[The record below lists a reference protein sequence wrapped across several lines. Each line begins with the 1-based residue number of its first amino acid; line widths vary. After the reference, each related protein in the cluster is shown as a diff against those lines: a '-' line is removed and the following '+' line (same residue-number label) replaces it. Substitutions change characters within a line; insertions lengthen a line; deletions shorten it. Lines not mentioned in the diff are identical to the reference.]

1 MSNSKISRMDDNNR
15 VDNPAYRR
23 SWNWGGVIYW
33 AVREGQEHDWLAGR
47 AVITYSGGLFYR
59 ALKAFIDASKVCA
72 ITSVVWAVDTNPA
85 SNCDGAR

>member
-33 AVREGQEHDWLAGR
+33 AVREGQGQIGWPGGR
-47 AVITYSGGLFYR
+47 
-59 ALKAFIDASKVCA
+59 
-72 ITSVVWAVDTNPA
+72 
-85 SNCDGAR
+85 